1 MNTNNKFNRI
11 NTMKTSKMLYRIP
24 VITMAALLLV
34 SCNSEKKDQTTTQD
48 QKVQVKVE
56 TVTSQDVEQTSEFT
70 ATVEASVTNKIA
82 PQMAVR
88 IDKVF
93 AEVGDKVRKGQKLA
107 QMDQSNLMQSK
118 VQMENIEA
126 EFKRLDE
133 LYKIG
138 GVSKSQW
145 EAQKTSLEIAKTSY
159 RNLSENTQLISP
171 INGVVTARNYDSGDM
186 FSMGTPIFVV
196 EEIRPVKLLVNISET
211 LFTQVKKGMPV
222 DVKLDVY
229 GDETFAGKVSLVYPS
244 IDSQT
249 RTFPVEIT
257 VANNDE
263 RVRPGMFARVTIN
276 FGVKQNVV
284 VPDLAIV
291 KQSGSGDRYIY
302 VYKDGKVSYNK
313 VELGRRM
320 GDKYELISGVENGD
334 QVVVTGQSR
343 LNNGMEVEIVK

>member
-24 VITMAALLLV
+24 VITMAALLIV

-159 RNLSENTQLISP
+159 RNLSENTQLLSP

-343 LNNGMEVEIVK
+343 LNDGMEVEIVK

>member
-263 RVRPGMFARVTIN
+263 RVRPGMFARITIN

-343 LNNGMEVEIVK
+343 LNDGMEVEIVK

>member
-48 QKVQVKVE
+48 QKVQVIVE

-263 RVRPGMFARVTIN
+263 RVRPGMFARITIN

-343 LNNGMEVEIVK
+343 LNDGMEVEIVK

>member
-1 MNTNNKFNRI
+1 
-11 NTMKTSKMLYRIP
+11 MKTSKMLYRIP

-34 SCNSEKKDQTTTQD
+34 SCNSEKKDQTTAQD

-107 QMDQSNLMQSK
+107 QMDQSNLTQSK

-263 RVRPGMFARVTIN
+263 RVRPGMFARITIN

-343 LNNGMEVEIVK
+343 LNDGMEVEIVK

>member
-1 MNTNNKFNRI
+1 
-11 NTMKTSKMLYRIP
+11 MKTSKMLYRIP

-118 VQMENIEA
+118 VQLENIEA

-159 RNLSENTQLISP
+159 RNLSENTQLTSP

-249 RTFPVEIT
+249 RTFPVEIS

-263 RVRPGMFARVTIN
+263 RVRPGMFARITIN

-343 LNNGMEVEIVK
+343 LNDGMEVEIVK

>member
-107 QMDQSNLMQSK
+107 QMDQSNLIQSK

-343 LNNGMEVEIVK
+343 LNDGMEVEIVK

>member
-263 RVRPGMFARVTIN
+263 RVRPGMFARITIN

-320 GDKYELISGVENGD
+320 GDKFELISGVENGD

>member
-343 LNNGMEVEIVK
+343 LNDGMEVEIVK

>member
-263 RVRPGMFARVTIN
+263 RVRPGMFARITIN

-334 QVVVTGQSR
+334 QVVITGQSR
-343 LNNGMEVEIVK
+343 LNDGKEVEIVK

>member
-1 MNTNNKFNRI
+1 
-11 NTMKTSKMLYRIP
+11 MKTSKMLYRIP

-126 EFKRLDE
+126 EFKRLDA

-263 RVRPGMFARVTIN
+263 RVRPGMFARITIN

-343 LNNGMEVEIVK
+343 LNDGMEVEIVK

>member
-24 VITMAALLLV
+24 VITMAALLIV

-343 LNNGMEVEIVK
+343 LNDGMEVEIVK

>member
-159 RNLSENTQLISP
+159 RNLSENTQLLSP

-263 RVRPGMFARVTIN
+263 RVRPGMFARITIN

>member
-93 AEVGDKVRKGQKLA
+93 AEVGDKVKKGQKLA

-263 RVRPGMFARVTIN
+263 RVRPGMFARITIN

-343 LNNGMEVEIVK
+343 LNDGMEVEIVK

>member
-34 SCNSEKKDQTTTQD
+34 SCNSEKKDQTTAQD

-93 AEVGDKVRKGQKLA
+93 AEVGDKVKKGQKLA

-263 RVRPGMFARVTIN
+263 RVRPGMFARITIN

-343 LNNGMEVEIVK
+343 LNDGMEVEIVK

>member
-159 RNLSENTQLISP
+159 RNLSENTQLLSP

-196 EEIRPVKLLVNISET
+196 EEIRPVKLLVNISES

-263 RVRPGMFARVTIN
+263 RVRPGMFARITIN

-343 LNNGMEVEIVK
+343 LNDGMEVEIVK

>member
-34 SCNSEKKDQTTTQD
+34 SCNSEKKDQTTAQD

-263 RVRPGMFARVTIN
+263 RVRPGMFARITIN

-343 LNNGMEVEIVK
+343 LNDGMEVEIVK

>member
-34 SCNSEKKDQTTTQD
+34 SCNSEKKDQTTAQD

-343 LNNGMEVEIVK
+343 LNDGMEVEIVK

>member
-1 MNTNNKFNRI
+1 
-11 NTMKTSKMLYRIP
+11 MKTSKMLYRIP

-159 RNLSENTQLISP
+159 CNLSENTQLISP

-263 RVRPGMFARVTIN
+263 RVRPGMFARITIN

-343 LNNGMEVEIVK
+343 LNDGMEVEIVK

>member
-24 VITMAALLLV
+24 VITMAALLIV

-263 RVRPGMFARVTIN
+263 RVRPGMFARITIN

-343 LNNGMEVEIVK
+343 LNDGMEVEIVK

>member
-107 QMDQSNLMQSK
+107 QMDQSNLTQSK

-343 LNNGMEVEIVK
+343 LNDGMEVEIVK

>member
-34 SCNSEKKDQTTTQD
+34 SCNSAKKDQTTTQD

-263 RVRPGMFARVTIN
+263 RVRPGMFARITIN

-343 LNNGMEVEIVK
+343 LNDGMEVEIVK

>member
-34 SCNSEKKDQTTTQD
+34 SCNSEKKDQTTAQD

-186 FSMGTPIFVV
+186 YSMGTPIFVV

-263 RVRPGMFARVTIN
+263 RVRPGMFARITIN

-320 GDKYELISGVENGD
+320 GDKFELISGVENGD

>member
-34 SCNSEKKDQTTTQD
+34 SCNSEKKDQTTAQD

-263 RVRPGMFARVTIN
+263 RVRPGMFARITIN

-313 VELGRRM
+313 VELGRRL

-343 LNNGMEVEIVK
+343 LNDGMEVEIVK

>member
-229 GDETFAGKVSLVYPS
+229 GNETFAGKVSLVYPS

-343 LNNGMEVEIVK
+343 LNDGMEVEIVK

>member
-320 GDKYELISGVENGD
+320 GDKFELISGVENGD

>member
-257 VANNDE
+257 VENNDE
-263 RVRPGMFARVTIN
+263 RVRPGMFARITIN

-343 LNNGMEVEIVK
+343 LNDGMEVEIVK

>member
-1 MNTNNKFNRI
+1 
-11 NTMKTSKMLYRIP
+11 MKTSKMLYRIP

-70 ATVEASVTNKIA
+70 ATVEASVTNKTA

-263 RVRPGMFARVTIN
+263 RVRPGMFARITIN

-343 LNNGMEVEIVK
+343 LNDGMEVEIVK

>member
-159 RNLSENTQLISP
+159 RNLSENTQLLSP

-343 LNNGMEVEIVK
+343 LNDGMEVEIVK

>member
-24 VITMAALLLV
+24 VITMTALLLV

-48 QKVQVKVE
+48 QKVQVKIE

-118 VQMENIEA
+118 VQLENIEA

-229 GDETFAGKVSLVYPS
+229 GNETFAGKISLVYPS

-249 RTFPVEIT
+249 RTFPIEIT

-263 RVRPGMFARVTIN
+263 RVRPGMFARITIN

-343 LNNGMEVEIVK
+343 LNDGMEVEIVK

>member
-1 MNTNNKFNRI
+1 
-11 NTMKTSKMLYRIP
+11 MLYRIP
-24 VITMAALLLV
+24 AITMAALLLV

-263 RVRPGMFARVTIN
+263 RVRPGMFARVMLE
-276 FGVKQNVV
+276 FGK
-284 VPDLAIV
+284 A
-291 KQSGSGDRYIY
+291 K
-302 VYKDGKVSYNK
+302 
-313 VELGRRM
+313 
-320 GDKYELISGVENGD
+320 
-334 QVVVTGQSR
+334 QVVLKTRNLPEDTKETLVGI
-343 LNNGMEVEIVK
+343 LE

>member
-1 MNTNNKFNRI
+1 
-11 NTMKTSKMLYRIP
+11 MKTSKMLYRIP

-171 INGVVTARNYDSGDM
+171 INGVVTARNYESGDM

-222 DVKLDVY
+222 DVQLDVY

-263 RVRPGMFARVTIN
+263 RVRPGMFARVTLN

-320 GDKYELISGVENGD
+320 GDKFELISGVENGD

-343 LNNGMEVEIVK
+343 LNDGMEVEIVK

>member
-24 VITMAALLLV
+24 VITMAALLFV

-263 RVRPGMFARVTIN
+263 RVRPGMFARITIN

-302 VYKDGKVSYNK
+302 VCKDGKVSYNK

-343 LNNGMEVEIVK
+343 LNDGMEVEIVK

>member
-11 NTMKTSKMLYRIP
+11 NTMKTSKMLNRIP
-24 VITMAALLLV
+24 VITMAALLIV

-186 FSMGTPIFVV
+186 FSTGTPIFVV

-263 RVRPGMFARVTIN
+263 RVRPGMFARITIN

-343 LNNGMEVEIVK
+343 LNDGMEVEIVK

>member
-1 MNTNNKFNRI
+1 
-11 NTMKTSKMLYRIP
+11 MKTSKMLYRIP

-93 AEVGDKVRKGQKLA
+93 AEVGDKVRKGQKLV

-196 EEIRPVKLLVNISET
+196 EEIRPVELLVNISET

-263 RVRPGMFARVTIN
+263 RVRPGMFARITIN

-343 LNNGMEVEIVK
+343 LNDGMEVEIVK

>member
-186 FSMGTPIFVV
+186 YSMGTPIFVV

-263 RVRPGMFARVTIN
+263 RVRPGMFARITIN

-343 LNNGMEVEIVK
+343 LNDGMEVEIVK

>member
-159 RNLSENTQLISP
+159 RNLSENTQLLSP

-263 RVRPGMFARVTIN
+263 RVRPGMFARITIN

-343 LNNGMEVEIVK
+343 LNDGMEVEIVK

>member
-263 RVRPGMFARVTIN
+263 RVRPGMFARITIN

-343 LNNGMEVEIVK
+343 LNDGKEVEIVK

>member
-56 TVTSQDVEQTSEFT
+56 TVTLQDVEQTSEFT

-263 RVRPGMFARVTIN
+263 RVRPGMFARITIN

-343 LNNGMEVEIVK
+343 LNDGMEVEIVK